1 MAAGAVAE
9 LVHRQGHLSQLRHLG
24 RVVVFGDA
32 REMPVPKRYIVTAG
46 AWPEAKADCG
56 PVRCPLIVY
65 VAPSLKQG
73 TAEPLVSVTWK
84 ATGTLVTSI
93 ASACAAPAGPA
104 RTKAKAIPARREGR
118 RSVAV
123 RVISDIL
130 PFGASPVGRR
140 PLN

>member
-1 MAAGAVAE
+1 M
-9 LVHRQGHLSQLRHLG
+9 LVRCQFRRGTSSPQ
-24 RVVVFGDA
+24 
-32 REMPVPKRYIVTAG
+32 G

-84 ATGTLVTSI
+84 ATGTLVTSV
-93 ASACAAPAGPA
+93 ASACAAPAGSA
-104 RTKAKAIPARREGR
+104 RTKARAIVARSEGR

-123 RVISDIL
+123 QIISDIL
-130 PFGASPVGRR
+130 LSR
-140 PLN
+140 

>member
-1 MAAGAVAE
+1 M
-9 LVHRQGHLSQLRHLG
+9 LVRCQFHSP
-24 RVVVFGDA
+24 A
-32 REMPVPKRYIVTAG
+32 SSPKRYIVTAG

-84 ATGTLVTSI
+84 ATGTLVTSV
-93 ASACAAPAGPA
+93 ASACAAPAGSA
-104 RTKAKAIPARREGR
+104 RTKARAIVARSEGR

-123 RVISDIL
+123 QIISDIL
-130 PFGASPVGRR
+130 LSTASPVGRR
-140 PLN
+140 PLPWRR